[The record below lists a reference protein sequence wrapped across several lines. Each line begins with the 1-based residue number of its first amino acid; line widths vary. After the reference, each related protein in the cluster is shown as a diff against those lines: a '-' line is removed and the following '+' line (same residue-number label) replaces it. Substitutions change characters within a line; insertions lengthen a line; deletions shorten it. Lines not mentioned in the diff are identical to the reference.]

1 MAGLRDYE
9 VIYSHSPSM
18 IIDQSWSVAVL
29 LNPLCCMLNRLGY
42 YSQ

>member
-18 IIDQSWSVAVL
+18 IIDQSWSVAVM
-29 LNPLCCMLNRLGY
+29 LNPLCCMLNRLGC